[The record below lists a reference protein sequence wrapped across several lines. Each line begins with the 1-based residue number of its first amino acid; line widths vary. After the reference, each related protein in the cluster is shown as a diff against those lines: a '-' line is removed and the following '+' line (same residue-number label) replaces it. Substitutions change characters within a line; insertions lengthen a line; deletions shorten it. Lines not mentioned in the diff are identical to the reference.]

1 MTAAPDSMTRI
12 YPDTSEGALQYLR
25 ADCSL
30 DLTSATARPDPQV
43 LGVWLVD
50 LHVADPQLGQE
61 VEVLVYLAGYP
72 DYRGG
77 DARPYNDFECC
88 CHDPDYQPSEL
99 LHCLGL

>member
-1 MTAAPDSMTRI
+1 MTAPPDSMTRI

-30 DLTSATARPDPQV
+30 DLSRATARPDPQV
-43 LGVWLVD
+43 YGVWLVD
-50 LHVADPQLGQE
+50 LHVTDPQLGQE

-72 DYRGG
+72 DPCG
-77 DARPYNDFECC
+77 DARPHNDFECG
-88 CHDPDYQPSEL
+88 CHDPDAGEPNEL